1 VITPLVILLLDFG
14 KQTSWTLIVDRLIA
28 ILVGCALVLTL
39 GYLIWLKLLPQER
52 VAVKA
57 KA

>member
-14 KQTSWTLIVDRLIA
+14 QQTSWAPIDDRLIA
-28 ILVGCALVLTL
+28 TLVGCALVLTL